1 MGASFSGCEE
11 SFSERGITS
20 VIRDYNQTISS
31 YKIQQLQSSKS
42 HKILKWR
49 KELKKQLSQSKA
61 DIPHWATFRQAISDY
76 IESSAA
82 EANVEWIINVKLIS
96 FSLPSYSTKFI
107 HQQPMQQSP
116 RQADKTEDVFILS
129 EISPQRETKLQY
141 TITTQVDPLSAAEHP
156 RDHDSSRYFKAPKLS
171 KSCPNSKLSAKEEL
185 RKIISS
191 QITNSKH
198 IVNQLIYVFHH
209 KFEELFIER
218 YNNLDISKYT
228 DRDEKTYR
236 TIIDLIKSFVRVL
249 RKFLLWVYEELI
261 EQFKLVLKL
270 EDLSPGYI
278 LEYEIY
284 NVLFSYN
291 SSLMYKLLI
300 ALIKMKNSSTYNSL
314 LKKFQVKKAQKLTEY
329 DAHLKA
335 STLFVMDDVAQP
347 YTEVTTML
355 AKLCNQ
361 TNPYKKFETILSLE
375 AEMLKSLERYHTE
388 LNLRQ
393 KLQKNFGMD
402 MKFPILQF
410 CIVNSGNTN
419 LIADRIL
426 IEEFVNQNYLSNV
439 QNFVTFST
447 CLDFL
452 IESESFVEENHISL
466 TFGHPPLILLNQ
478 SQEVQV

>member
-49 KELKKQLSQSKA
+49 KELKKQLSQSKTG
-61 DIPHWATFRQAISDY
+61 IHHWNAFRQAISDY

-116 RQADKTEDVFILS
+116 RQAEKIDFILS
-129 EISPQRETKLQY
+129 DISPQRENKLQY
-141 TITTQVDPLSAAEHP
+141 TITTQVDPLSAA
-156 RDHDSSRYFKAPKLS
+156 DHQNHDTSRYFKTPKLS
-171 KSCPNSKLSAKEEL
+171 KSCPNNKLSAKEEL

-218 YNNLDISKYT
+218 YNNLDITKYT
-228 DRDEKTYR
+228 DQDEVTYR
-236 TIIDLIKSFVRVL
+236 NIIDLIKSFVRVL

-291 SSLMYKLLI
+291 SSIMYKMLI

-314 LKKFQVKKAQKLTEY
+314 LKKFQAKKTQKLMEY
-329 DAHLKA
+329 DTHLKA
-335 STLFVMDDVAQP
+335 STLFVMDDIAQP
-347 YTEVTTML
+347 YTEVTTKL

-375 AEMLKSLERYHTE
+375 AEMLTSLERYHTE
-388 LNLRQ
+388 FNLRQ

-452 IESESFVEENHISL
+452 IESQSFVEENHISL

-478 SQEVQV
+478 SQEVKV